1 MDEKG
6 GLELR
11 VRCRRLNNET
21 INLLSEARM
30 LINFYNSTCFTIRF
44 DTKRIGMIIFMVA
57 VENNFYYASYM
68 RNENRREN

>member
-1 MDEKG
+1 
-6 GLELR
+6 
-11 VRCRRLNNET
+11 
-21 INLLSEARM
+21 M
-30 LINFYNSTCFTIRF
+30 LINFYNSTCFTIGF